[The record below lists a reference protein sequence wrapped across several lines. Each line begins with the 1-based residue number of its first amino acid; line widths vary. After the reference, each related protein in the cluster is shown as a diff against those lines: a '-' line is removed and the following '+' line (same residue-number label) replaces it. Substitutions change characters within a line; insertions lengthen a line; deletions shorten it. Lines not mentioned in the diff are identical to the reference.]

1 MHGERREQPI
11 VTAHH
16 REAFLER
23 RTMVLGGI
31 TAIHEISHDTWH
43 SPEWQVSSFCLL
55 HHADAP
61 IHVGRVAVLQVVG
74 NVAGNVQ
81 SGVERLMAHQ
91 HAPSERSP
99 RQTVGHAQM
108 ALAQETAVSIDNVG
122 VAIDDGRP
130 QFRSFGVP

>member
-16 REAFLER
+16 RETLLER

-61 IHVGRVAVLQVVG
+61 IHVSRVTVLQIVG
-74 NVAGNVQ
+74 NVAGNVL
-81 SGVERLMAHQ
+81 SGVECLMAHQ
-91 HAPSERSP
+91 HAFPKRAP

-108 ALAQETAVSIDNVG
+108 ALAQESSLAVHDVG
-122 VAIDDGRP
+122 IAIDDGGP
-130 QFRSFGVP
+130 QFRSSGVP